1 MTDEEK
7 TQNNQSGN
15 ACNCHCSR
23 CLCFIC
29 TEFRSCNLYWEL
41 QIWCKAMAYLLCYLW
56 DCYGSTVYIVVLCER
71 EKVNQNPSL
80 RGWFVVKQ
88 IILNYLVIFVL
99 PLISGGCVRFFCRK
113 WSKAWLV
120 TVVPALLATAAY
132 AAACDPPVPG
142 SESYGLQTVQLC
154 CFTIASLIVGLIFRK
169 KKK

>member
-1 MTDEEK
+1 MQFILGVTDLV
-7 TQNNQSGN
+7 QSNGV
-15 ACNCHCSR
+15 
-23 CLCFIC
+23 F
-29 TEFRSCNLYWEL
+29 
-41 QIWCKAMAYLLCYLW
+41 AMLSMGLLW
-56 DCYGSTVYIVVLCER
+56 QHVVLCER

-113 WSKAWLV
+113 RSKAWLV
-120 TVVPALLATAAY
+120 TVAPALLAIAAY
-132 AAACDPPVPG
+132 VAACNPPVLG
-142 SESYGLQTVQLC
+142 SELYGLQTVQLC